1 MLPIYL
7 LGGDVA
13 YKIIIPKSGSLH
25 AEGSSVQRYGVNE
38 QVDAKEVWQQEQM
51 QKFVENGWAVEIK
64 VQSTSDIQTT
74 TPVAKPKV
82 TKKAAKNKNKQQV

>member
-1 MLPIYL
+1 M
-7 LGGDVA
+7 A
-13 YKIIIPKSGSLH
+13 YKIIIPKAGSLY
-25 AEGSSVQRYGVNE
+25 AEGSSVQRYGIGE

-74 TPVAKPKV
+74 APAANPKV
-82 TKKAAKNKNKQQV
+82 TKKAPKKRTKKKN